1 MLVAFIRNFRE
12 LFFLLL
18 LLFNF
23 FLKYSSLFFWL
34 TYRFTYQGTFIFLNN
49 CFTWNLIFKISI
61 WCINL
66 IRFLFFF
73 FFLRN
78 LILRSFITW
87 QRSLARLVFWMRN
100 IGRLPFHLRNVH
112 ILHWRL
118 KKWTLILH
126 DNIVD
131 STGCDTANN
140 IIDCTHSTNLTK
152 RLSSRP
158 SETSQI
164 SNNYISLCSWDQRRW
179 CRRNINL
186 VWTYHSRLLNISLP
200 RSSTSSWLYYRLPT

>member
-1 MLVAFIRNFRE
+1 MANRVEWPRVRIIRERQKSNWIKTVTKI
-12 LFFLLL
+12 LLL
-18 LLFNF
+18 E
-23 FLKYSSLFFWL
+23 LKMVSRKIDNWYV
-34 TYRFTYQGTFIFLNN
+34 IHKN
-49 CFTWNLIFKISI
+49 NLILKNCI

-73 FFLRN
+73 LFLRN

-87 QRSLARLVFWMRN
+87 QRSLARLVLWMRN
-100 IGRLPFHLRNVH
+100 ISRLPFHLRNVH

-140 IIDCTHSTNLTK
+140 IIDCTHTTNLTK
-152 RLSSRP
+152 WLSSRP
-158 SETSQI
+158 SETPQI

-200 RSSTSSWLYYRLPT
+200 RSSTSSWLYYRLST